1 MALPSLDNV
10 PVAYFAEDDEKKTMM
25 VPDVVQIWL
34 TNLVDTL
41 NEALLEI
48 DKRLTAGGL

>member
-10 PVAYFAEDDEKKTMM
+10 PTAYMQVGKDNKPLE
-25 VPDVVQIWL
+25 VPDVFQAWL
-34 TNLVDTL
+34 SNLIDTM

-48 DKRLTAGGL
+48 DRRLTAGGL

>member
-10 PVAYFAEDDEKKTMM
+10 PLAYITDVEDKPIEMPTVMQTWLSNLIDTM
-25 VPDVVQIWL
+25 
-34 TNLVDTL
+34 